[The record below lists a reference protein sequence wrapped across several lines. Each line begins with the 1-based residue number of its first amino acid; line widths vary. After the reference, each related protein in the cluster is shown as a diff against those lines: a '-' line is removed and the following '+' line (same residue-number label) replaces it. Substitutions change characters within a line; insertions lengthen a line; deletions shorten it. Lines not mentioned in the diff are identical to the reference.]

1 MAEGVMNK
9 SVIGKSL
16 PIIIINRAK
25 DTARRQVM
33 SQRLDLLGLKYQ
45 FFEAV
50 DGHSFDAHN
59 VPEYDGNR
67 RRQYFGRD
75 LTAGEI
81 GCLLSHRAI
90 YKMMVG
96 ENMER
101 ALILEDDTIFQPEF
115 PEVLSALL
123 EGDLQWDILRFLN
136 AAKILKSP
144 HRLLKSLSTGHNLYT
159 IQATPGGAY
168 AYILTKHAAKRLLDH
183 TEKNWL
189 PIDMMHG
196 WCWKTK
202 LQVVAMLPSP
212 VVADYD
218 VKSTIG
224 DQRFDKTLHISGIVR
239 ALFPLYRMWFKFSS
253 GIGKRYAFRI
263 LAKK

>member
-1 MAEGVMNK
+1 MKQSPTAE
-9 SVIGKSL
+9 SL
-16 PIIIINRAK
+16 PIFIINRAK
-25 DTARRQVM
+25 DTTRRQAM
-33 SQRLDLLGLKYQ
+33 SERLDLLGLKYQ

-75 LTAGEI
+75 LTSGEI

-90 YKMMVG
+90 YKMMIE
-96 ENMER
+96 ENVEH
-101 ALILEDDTIFQPEF
+101 ALVLEDDTIFQPNF
-115 PEVLSALL
+115 PEVLSTVL

-136 AAKILKSP
+136 ATKILQSP
-144 HRLLKSLSTGHNLYT
+144 HRLLNSLPSGHNLYS

-168 AYILTKHAAKRLLDH
+168 AYILSKHAAKRLLEH
-183 TEKNWL
+183 TERNWL

-196 WCWKTK
+196 WCWRTK
-202 LQVVAMLPSP
+202 LRVVTMLPSP

-218 VKSTIG
+218 VESTIG
-224 DQRFDKTLHISGIVR
+224 EQRFDKTLHVSGGVKL
-239 ALFPLYRMWFKFSS
+239 LFPLYRRWFKFSS
-253 GIGKRYAFRI
+253 GVGKRYAYRI
-263 LAKK
+263 LSKKG